1 VKRHKSESC
10 LQSFKHRRSLAAGQP
25 GMRVT
30 RPLSVALDDQLVKR
44 IKMAINNGE
53 LPDDTDA
60 KLMTKLAQVLYDS
73 KAHGVGHAEE

>member
-1 VKRHKSESC
+1 
-10 LQSFKHRRSLAAGQP
+10 
-25 GMRVT
+25 MRVT

-60 KLMTKLAQVLYDS
+60 KLMTKLA
-73 KAHGVGHAEE
+73 